1 MPARQPAALQAPPA
15 RPRPAARRLA
25 AGLLTVA
32 VAAVHSLLL
41 SGRAPAPPP
50 AAPTTAART
59 GPVWQ
64 LAPAAAGPTAV
75 SSAAPRRGEV
85 AVTAPDRSRAL
96 PLTPDRAEGPEL
108 EPGQSPA
115 AAPRAIARSPMP
127 ASARATAADAA
138 ADALEGSSTGPSDR
152 AGAPRRRPAAPAPPP
167 APRALA
173 ARGAATGPP
182 GSGREPPATE
192 RREVPGAL
200 VDPSLAT
207 SPAASLD
214 ASPATSGGAGDPA
227 AAGGEP
233 VVPVYPTRLPPPVRL
248 HYALQ
253 RGAVAGELQ
262 LAWRRDGVGYELSE
276 LLLLPGRAPTG
287 ALSRGGIDA
296 DGIAPV
302 RLADRRRGRELRAA
316 NFRRAERIISFSGPT
331 HQLPLPAGA
340 QDRLSWLLQLPAVV
354 EADPAL
360 AQAGARVALFV
371 VGTRGDAELWR
382 FDVSGH
388 EPLTLP
394 AGPVE
399 HALRLV
405 REPSRPYDQR
415 VEVWLDPARAHLPVQ
430 LRLTLV
436 PGERLTEWRLSALL
450 PVDGPAP

>member
-1 MPARQPAALQAPPA
+1 M
-15 RPRPAARRLA
+15 
-25 AGLLTVA
+25 
-32 VAAVHSLLL
+32 
-41 SGRAPAPPP
+41 
-50 AAPTTAART
+50 
-59 GPVWQ
+59 
-64 LAPAAAGPTAV
+64 
-75 SSAAPRRGEV
+75 
-85 AVTAPDRSRAL
+85 
-96 PLTPDRAEGPEL
+96 
-108 EPGQSPA
+108 QS
-115 AAPRAIARSPMP
+115 
-127 ASARATAADAA
+127 T
-138 ADALEGSSTGPSDR
+138 
-152 AGAPRRRPAAPAPPP
+152 PP

-173 ARGAATGPP
+173 AAAATGPP
-182 GSGREPPATE
+182 GSGREPPAAAG
-192 RREVPGAL
+192 RDVPGAL
-200 VDPSLAT
+200 VDASPAA

-214 ASPATSGGAGDPA
+214 ASPATSGGTSDPA
-227 AAGGEP
+227 AAGGKP
-233 VVPVYPTRLPPPVRL
+233 VVPVYPTRLPPAVRL

-262 LAWRRDGVGYELSE
+262 LAWRRDGADYELSE

-382 FDVSGH
+382 FDASGH

-415 VEVWLDPARAHLPVQ
+415 IEVWLDAARAHLPVQ

-436 PGERLTEWRLSALL
+436 PGERVTEWRLSALL

>member
-32 VAAVHSLLL
+32 VAAVHGLLL
-41 SGRAPAPPP
+41 SGRAPAPP
-50 AAPTTAART
+50 AASPTAART

-64 LAPAAAGPTAV
+64 LAPAAAGSAAV
-75 SSAAPRRGEV
+75 GSAAPRRAAV
-85 AVTAPDRSRAL
+85 AVTTQDRSRAL

-138 ADALEGSSTGPSDR
+138 ADAIEGTSTGPSDR
-152 AGAPRRRPAAPAPPP
+152 AAAPRRRPAAPAPPP

-207 SPAASLD
+207 SPAASPD
-214 ASPATSGGAGDPA
+214 ASRATSVGAGDPA

-233 VVPVYPTRLPPPVRL
+233 VVLVYPTRLPPSVRL

-262 LAWRRDGVGYELSE
+262 LAWRRDGAGYELSE

-354 EADPAL
+354 EADSAL
-360 AQAGARVALFV
+360 AQAGARVVLFV